1 MIENLLLEAVHSWG
15 KEIHNIECDRE
26 WIADNSS
33 EHKVLTEKIAKKKS
47 LIEEAQKV
55 IQK

>member
-1 MIENLLLEAVHSWG
+1 MIEDLLLEAVHSWG
-15 KEIHNIECDRE
+15 REIHNIECDRE

-33 EHKVLTEKIAKKKS
+33 EHKELTERIERKKS